1 VGKAEGRAQ
10 GVKRAPKKL
19 RKQYAQAEIS
29 LKNLAKALNACEKAK
44 VNVKLR
50 QGIVISKFGY
60 ILPLRK
66 GWTVRMLIPGLNT
79 DDPDLDLSLFQ

>member
-1 VGKAEGRAQ
+1 
-10 GVKRAPKKL
+10 VKRAPKKL
-19 RKQYAQAEIS
+19 RKQYSRAEIS
-29 LKNLAKALNACEKAK
+29 LKSLAKALDACEKQ
-44 VNVKLR
+44 NIHVKLR

-79 DDPDLDLSLFQ
+79 DDPDLDLSLILGVLWPQP